1 MRHEPSCL
9 KYRLPSRR
17 NLQSITQEIIRRH
30 PDYQA
35 DWQKHVDPKWP
46 VLAPMPGAASKWGIP
61 ILFNPATPDFAPDFI
76 DQPSLIPA
84 WGRDKAAGQFSTTI
98 SDRVLRFVEAT
109 SGGFLVRI
117 MPSAPLRPQIDA
129 LEDQAKIEMPEL
141 VGKTDWGI
149 PRKKYQ
155 QYVKIIRPD
164 RRKCAATIS
173 GGMIAD
179 VVLEF
184 VEETIQS
191 GGFLGRIM
199 PDAPLVSQLRFL
211 MKKANELR
219 IQLGIVRSTNRA
231 RINEL
236 EMFLTI
242 LDAREGEPK
251 VEFSI
256 IAAVLSARYHKDSNH
271 YWAANN
277 IQDLHKRAKDM
288 VARVTGRPWPKR
300 KKK

>member
-1 MRHEPSCL
+1 MRYGPGRL

-17 NLQSITQEIIRRH
+17 DPHLIKQEIVRRH

-35 DWQKHVDPKWP
+35 DWEKHFNPKWP
-46 VLAPMPGAASKWGIP
+46 VVAAMPGAASKWGIP
-61 ILFNPATPDFAPDFI
+61 MLFDPAGPVFAPEFI

-84 WGRDKAAGQFSTTI
+84 WGPTKAAGQTSTTI
-98 SDRVLRFVEAT
+98 SDRVLQFVEAT

-117 MPSAPLRPQIDA
+117 MPSEPLKPQIDA
-129 LEDQAKIEMPEL
+129 LEDQARIWIAEFE
-141 VGKTDWGI
+141 GETDSGI
-149 PRKKYQ
+149 PRKEYQ

-179 VVLEF
+179 DVLEF

-199 PDAPLVSQLRFL
+199 PAAPLVSQLRFL
-211 MKKANELR
+211 MKKANELC
-219 IQLGIVRSTNRA
+219 IQLGIVRPTNRA
-231 RINEL
+231 RNDKL
-236 EMFLTI
+236 EMFLII

-251 VEFSI
+251 IPFSK
-256 IAAVLSARYHKDSNH
+256 IARALSDRYRKDRK
-271 YWAANN
+271 YWTYNN
-277 IQDLHKRAKDM
+277 MQDMHKRAKDM